1 MNTELHTMIL
11 YDNTVIE
18 NLTLNGNNLISPI
31 DVGEDKLNIANLSHI
46 TIDDVEYVNMVLR
59 NYWEDT
65 DGWHIVISEVTPQE
79 KFEAT
84 LNAKID
90 YIAMMGGIDLDE

>member
-1 MNTELHTMIL
+1 MNAELYTMTL
-11 YDNTVIE
+11 YDGTVIE
-18 NLTLNGNNLISPI
+18 NLTINGNNLISPI
-31 DVGEDKLNIANLSHI
+31 DVGEDKLSIANLSHI
-46 TIDDVEYVNMVLR
+46 TINDVEYADMVLR

-84 LNAKID
+84 ITSKID
-90 YIAMMGGIDLDE
+90 YIAMMEGVDLDE